1 MEIFAFYMFSL
12 AALLVGTAAIYMA
25 LIEVFPVHWLYYHYF
40 IRKPVNWS
48 IFIGLLVWTGIIHSQ
63 NTDFPM
69 WTIAPIII
77 SGIALVLTYKMHQEK
92 AFPAVFFPRLSGN
105 PESLPLKD
113 DLEIAVVEYNG
124 VTKCYPLD
132 YVIHHHIVNDKF
144 DDKIVALTY
153 CAMCRSVIPFDVTE
167 IGPLFVG
174 SFKNANMIVADKRS
188 KTFFQQ
194 ATFKSIVGQ
203 LHPYELTMIPFQLLS
218 WYEVRKTID
227 NPKVV
232 MVTENDFRDFEL
244 PIPGLWKK
252 IVRSES
258 TPGLSSKN
266 RDKTFPSRTFVIGI
280 IDASIDEKVVYLK
293 NEVLAN
299 KIVENKELGFF
310 LIGVGNTV
318 NGFRNTLNNKKLELK
333 IDNGELID
341 MDKNTK
347 WNIRGKYISGEL
359 NSDLESIAI
368 SDEYWF
374 SWIKFHDKS
383 MLIRL

>member
-1 MEIFAFYMFSL
+1 MFSL